1 MANQDITQEF
11 EFRRHLIDE
20 CNGKKE
26 NTTLLR
32 KEEYYE
38 LIQEL
43 KEANDAPSKS
53 RRQYYILSRF
63 ALLSYLK
70 WIDKK
75 IFNDKKFK
83 SDTSVFKNEHES
95 YWKISTNDPVD
106 NFQIFK

>member
-1 MANQDITQEF
+1 MENQEITQEF
-11 EFRRHLIDE
+11 EFRRQLMVE
-20 CNGKKE
+20 YNGKKE

-70 WIDKK
+70 RIIRRSFMSKK
-75 IFNDKKFK
+75 SNQTHQSQETEYAI
-83 SDTSVFKNEHES
+83 VA
-95 YWKISTNDPVD
+95 
-106 NFQIFK
+106 